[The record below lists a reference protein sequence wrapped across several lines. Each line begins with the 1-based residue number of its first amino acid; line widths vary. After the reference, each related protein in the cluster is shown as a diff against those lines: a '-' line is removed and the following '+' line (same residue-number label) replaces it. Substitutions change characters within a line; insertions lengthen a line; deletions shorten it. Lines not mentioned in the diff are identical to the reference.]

1 MANLEA
7 ALRALWRFLRY
18 LCAVIKEFLI
28 HFEQSRL
35 SCGVPWGDGATYH
48 KLAHRMSPA
57 QLWHPLAMSSFISPC
72 HEFSGV
78 LGSDDGH
85 GERGHEQNACYEGIL
100 LQVNCKGHGHV
111 SSLVTV
117 SPAWSGLFLLG
128 VEYYYFLPGL
138 ST

>member
-18 LCAVIKEFLI
+18 LCAVIMEFLI

-100 LQVNCKGHGHV
+100 LQ
-111 SSLVTV
+111 
-117 SPAWSGLFLLG
+117 
-128 VEYYYFLPGL
+128 
-138 ST
+138 